1 MGDACKTS
9 NLPDMRQGWLLT
21 SYSPVCVRGASGGKS
36 TRKQMAVATL
46 TKRAVEGA
54 EVRSADY
61 FIWCDELPG
70 FGVRI
75 YPSGKRGYLVQ

>member
-1 MGDACKTS
+1 
-9 NLPDMRQGWLLT
+9 
-21 SYSPVCVRGASGGKS
+21 
-36 TRKQMAVATL
+36 MAVAKL

-61 FIWCDELPG
+61 FIWYDELPG

>member
-1 MGDACKTS
+1 
-9 NLPDMRQGWLLT
+9 LLL
-21 SYSPVCVRGASGGKS
+21 RASGSKS
-36 TRKQMAVATL
+36 TRKQMAVAKL

-61 FIWCDELPG
+61 IIWYDELPG

-75 YPSGKRGYLVQ
+75 YPSGKRWYLVQ